1 MFIKKQKD
9 FFFRKKNLKLE
20 KLKVILLF
28 LKKKNSF
35 KFQYKI
41 RFLIIKRLQK
51 IINTSKTKVV
61 RRCILTNR
69 GRSSFR
75 PFNISR
81 MALRELL
88 QFSILPGYQKA
99 VW

>member
-1 MFIKKQKD
+1 MFIKKKKD
-9 FFFRKKNLKLE
+9 IFFRKKILKLE
-20 KLKVILLF
+20 KLKIILLF

-41 RFLIIKRLQK
+41 KFLIIKNLEK
-51 IINTSKTKVV
+51 IISISKTKIV

-69 GRSSFR
+69 GRSSTR
-75 PFNISR
+75 PFNVSR
-81 MALRELL
+81 MVLRELL

>member
-1 MFIKKQKD
+1 M
-9 FFFRKKNLKLE
+9 
-20 KLKVILLF
+20 ILSF
-28 LKKKNSF
+28 LIKKNSF
-35 KFQYKI
+35 KLQHKI
-41 RFLIIKRLQK
+41 KFLIIKKLQR
-51 IINTSKTKVV
+51 INLVSKTKIV

-69 GRSSFR
+69 GRSSTR

-81 MALRELL
+81 MVLRELL

>member
-1 MFIKKQKD
+1 MFIKKKKD

-20 KLKVILLF
+20 KLKMILSF
-28 LKKKNSF
+28 LIKNNSF
-35 KFQYKI
+35 KLQHKI
-41 RFLIIKRLQK
+41 KFLIIKKLQR
-51 IINTSKTKVV
+51 INLVSKTKIV

-69 GRSSFR
+69 GRSSTR

-81 MALRELL
+81 MVLRELL

>member
-9 FFFRKKNLKLE
+9 FFFRKKNLELE
-20 KLKVILLF
+20 KLKIILLF
-28 LKKKNSF
+28 LKKKNSI
-35 KFQYKI
+35 KLQYKI
-41 RFLIIKRLQK
+41 KFLIIKRLQK

-61 RRCILTNR
+61 RRCVLTNR
-69 GRSSFR
+69 GRACTR

-81 MALRELL
+81 MVLRELL

>member
-1 MFIKKQKD
+1 MFIKKKKD
-9 FFFRKKNLKLE
+9 IFFRKKILKLE
-20 KLKVILLF
+20 KLKIILLF

-41 RFLIIKRLQK
+41 KFLIIKNLEK
-51 IINTSKTKVV
+51 IISISKTKIV
-61 RRCILTNR
+61 RLCILTNR
-69 GRSSFR
+69 GRSSTR
-75 PFNISR
+75 PFNVSR
-81 MALRELL
+81 MVLRELL

>member
-9 FFFRKKNLKLE
+9 FFFRKKNLELE
-20 KLKVILLF
+20 KLKIILLF

-35 KFQYKI
+35 KFQSKI
-41 RFLIIKRLQK
+41 KFLIIKRLQK
-51 IINTSKTKVV
+51 IMSTSKTKVV

-69 GRSSFR
+69 GRSSTR

-81 MALRELL
+81 MVLRDLL

>member
-61 RRCILTNR
+61 RRCILTSR

>member
-1 MFIKKQKD
+1 MFIKKKKD
-9 FFFRKKNLKLE
+9 FFFIKKNLKLE
-20 KLKVILLF
+20 KLKMILSF
-28 LKKKNSF
+28 LIKNNSF
-35 KFQYKI
+35 KLQHKI
-41 RFLIIKRLQK
+41 KFLIIKKLQR
-51 IINTSKTKVV
+51 INLVSKTKIV

-69 GRSSFR
+69 GRSSTR

-81 MALRELL
+81 MVLRELL

>member
-9 FFFRKKNLKLE
+9 FFLRKKNLELE
-20 KLKVILLF
+20 KLKIILLF
-28 LKKKNSF
+28 LKKKNAF
-35 KFQYKI
+35 KLQYKI
-41 RFLIIKRLQK
+41 KFLIVKKLQK
-51 IINTSKTKVV
+51 MINISKTKVV

-69 GRSSFR
+69 GRSCTR
-75 PFNISR
+75 PYNISR
-81 MALRELL
+81 MVLRELL

>member
-1 MFIKKQKD
+1 MFIKKKKD

-20 KLKVILLF
+20 KLKMILSF
-28 LKKKNSF
+28 LIKKNSF
-35 KFQYKI
+35 KFQHKI
-41 RFLIIKRLQK
+41 KFLIIKKLQR
-51 IINTSKTKVV
+51 INFVSKTKIV

-69 GRSSFR
+69 GRSSTR

-81 MALRELL
+81 MVLRELL

>member
-1 MFIKKQKD
+1 MFIKKKKD
-9 FFFRKKNLKLE
+9 FSFRKKKLQLE
-20 KLKVILLF
+20 KLKIILLF

-35 KFQYKI
+35 KFQSKI
-41 RFLIIKRLQK
+41 KFLILKKFQK
-51 IINTSKTKVV
+51 IAFVSKTKIV

-69 GRSSFR
+69 GRSTTR

-81 MALRELL
+81 MVLRELL

>member
-1 MFIKKQKD
+1 MFIKKKKD
-9 FFFRKKNLKLE
+9 IFFRKKILKLE
-20 KLKVILLF
+20 KLKIILLF

-41 RFLIIKRLQK
+41 KFLIIKNLEK
-51 IINTSKTKVV
+51 IITISKTKIV

-69 GRSSFR
+69 GRSSTR
-75 PFNISR
+75 PFNVSR
-81 MALRELL
+81 MVLRELL